1 MLAHGFNDLKIR
13 RELQNK
19 QREQQ
24 EEMIQKI
31 GAHIEEQL
39 IKQQI
44 FQEKLAENRKIAAR
58 NMHRIL
64 NVCLFC

>member
-13 RELQNK
+13 RELQDK
-19 QREQQ
+19 QRLQQ
-24 EEMIQKI
+24 EEMINNI

-44 FQEKLAENRKIAAR
+44 FQSRLAENRKTVAR
-58 NMHRIL
+58 NIHRIL
-64 NVCLFC
+64 AVCFF